1 MSRRFL
7 LLFVMFWLAASGP
20 LFAVD
25 AGSIDRRAQE
35 TLGRLYAAKPGVRPI
50 IQRAAGVL
58 VYPRVYKAGIG
69 LGGDYGEGALIEH
82 GRTTGYYN
90 LVSGSIGLQ
99 LGAQVR
105 SQIFVFTDRHALD
118 KFKASNGW
126 KVGVDGSAVI
136 AEFGAGGTIDSNTA
150 NKPVI
155 VFVLGEKGLMYNI
168 NLEGSKI
175 SKIKR

>member
-1 MSRRFL
+1 MRSFAVLMALVL
-7 LLFVMFWLAASGP
+7 LLPWQASAA
-20 LFAVD
+20 AD
-25 AGSIDRRAQE
+25 AATIDRRAQE
-35 TLGRLYAAKPGVRPI
+35 TLGRLYATKPGVRPI
-50 IQRAAGVL
+50 VQRAAGVL

-69 LGGDYGEGALIEH
+69 LGGDYGEGVLIEH
-82 GRTTGYYN
+82 GRTSGYYN
-90 LVSGSIGLQ
+90 LVSGSIGFQ

-105 SQIFVFTDRHALD
+105 SQVFVFTDPGALT
-118 KFKASNGW
+118 KFKATDGW

-136 AEFGAGGTIDSNTA
+136 AEFGAGGTIDTNTA

-175 SKIKR
+175 TKIKR

>member
-7 LLFVMFWLAASGP
+7 LIFVMFLLAASGS
-20 LFAVD
+20 LFAAD
-25 AGSIDRRAQE
+25 AESIDRRAQE
-35 TLGRLYAAKPGVRPI
+35 TLGRLYAVKPGVRPI

-175 SKIKR
+175 SRIKR

>member
-1 MSRRFL
+1 MRSFTVLMALVL
-7 LLFVMFWLAASGP
+7 LLPWRASAA
-20 LFAVD
+20 AD
-25 AGSIDRRAQE
+25 AATIDRRAQE
-35 TLGRLYAAKPGVRPI
+35 TLGRLYATKPGVRPI
-50 IQRAAGVL
+50 VQRAAGVL

-69 LGGDYGEGALIEH
+69 LGGDYGEGVLIER
-82 GRTTGYYN
+82 GRSSRYYN
-90 LVSGSIGLQ
+90 IVSGSIGLQ

-105 SQIFVFTDRHALD
+105 SQVFVFTDPGALA
-118 KFKASNGW
+118 KFKATNGW

-175 SKIKR
+175 TKIKR

>member
-1 MSRRFL
+1 MRI
-7 LLFVMFWLAASGP
+7 LFVVCAMALSLLSLPAYAA
-20 LFAVD
+20 D
-25 AGSIDRRAQE
+25 AASIDRRAQE
-35 TLGRLYAAKPGVRPI
+35 TLGRLYATKPGVRPI
-50 IQRAAGVL
+50 VQHAAGVL
-58 VYPRVYKAGIG
+58 VYPRVFKAGIG
-69 LGGDYGEGALIEH
+69 LGGDYGEGALIER

-90 LVSGSIGLQ
+90 LVSGSIGFQ

-105 SQIFVFTDRHALD
+105 SQVFVFTDPAALT
-118 KFKASNGW
+118 KFKATDGW

-136 AEFGAGGTIDSNTA
+136 AEFGAGGSIDTNTA

-175 SKIKR
+175 TKIKR